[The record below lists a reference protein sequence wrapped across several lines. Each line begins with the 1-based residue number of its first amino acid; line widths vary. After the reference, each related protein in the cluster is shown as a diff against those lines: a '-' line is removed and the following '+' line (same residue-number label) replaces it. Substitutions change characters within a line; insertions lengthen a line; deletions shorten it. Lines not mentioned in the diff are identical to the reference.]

1 MIKTTPKKVVVIGG
15 GTGSFVLL
23 SGLKEYPLDLTA
35 IVPVTDDGGSTGR
48 LRDEFGFLPV
58 GDIRQCLAGLAKE
71 NGLFRK
77 LLTYRFEKGK
87 GIKGH
92 SMGNLFL
99 TALED
104 ILGSEPAAVEKVS
117 KLFRL
122 KGKILPISRKMVTL
136 VAKYSDGNTIVS
148 EHKIETH
155 RLKKNERIIQLS
167 TQPQATINPEA
178 KKSILE
184 ADLIIFAPGDLYN
197 SLIANLII
205 RGTRSV
211 LQQTRA
217 KLMYIVN
224 LMTLNSQ
231 TNYFTALDH
240 VREIEKYSGRKI
252 DHLLINSQPISP
264 LILSAYK
271 KLGEYPVEDNLS
283 HSQRVIRQPLLA
295 DSPYE
300 KPKSDNL
307 KRSLLRHDSKK
318 LAQTIISLIF

>member
-1 MIKTTPKKVVVIGG
+1 MVIGG

-23 SGLKEYPLDLTA
+23 SGLKEYPVELTA

-104 ILGSEPAAVEKVS
+104 ILGSEPAAVEQVS

-136 VAKYSDGNTIVS
+136 GAKYSDGKTIVS

-155 RLKKNERIIQLS
+155 RLLKNERIVELF
-167 TQPQATINPEA
+167 TQPQASINPEA
-178 KKSILE
+178 EKSILA

-197 SLIANLII
+197 SLVANLII
-205 RGTRSV
+205 RGTRSA
-211 LQQTRA
+211 LQKSRA
-217 KLMYIVN
+217 QLVYIVN

-231 TNYFTALDH
+231 TNYFSASDH
-240 VREIEKYSGRKI
+240 VQELEKYAGRTLNYI
-252 DHLLINSQPISP
+252 LVNNQPIPKS
-264 LILSAYK
+264 IQQAYQ
-271 KLGEYPVEDNLS
+271 LEAEYPVVDDLAADS
-283 HSQRVIRQPLLA
+283 RVIRQPFLA
-295 DSPYE
+295 STPFQ
-300 KPKSDNL
+300 KPKSDQL
-307 KRSLLRHDSKK
+307 KRSLLRHNPVT
-318 LAQTIISLIF
+318 LAKTIISLIK

>member
-1 MIKTTPKKVVVIGG
+1 MVKPNLKKIVVIGG

-23 SGLKEYPLDLTA
+23 SGLKEYSVELTA

-58 GDIRQCLAGLAKE
+58 GDIRQCLAALAKE
-71 NGLFRK
+71 NGLLRK
-77 LLTYRFEKGK
+77 LLIYRFEKGR

-92 SMGNLFL
+92 SLGNLFL

-104 ILGSEPAAVEKVS
+104 ILGSEPAAVEQIS

-122 KGKILPISRKMVTL
+122 KGTILPISRKMVTL
-136 VAKYSDGNTIVS
+136 VAQYSSGKQIVS

-155 RLKKNERIIQLS
+155 RLKKGERIIKMM
-167 TQPQATINPEA
+167 TQPQANINPEA
-178 KKSILE
+178 RRAILQ

-197 SLIANLII
+197 SIIANLII
-205 RGTRSV
+205 RGAKTT

-217 KLMYIVN
+217 KLVYIVN

-231 TNYFTALDH
+231 TNNLTAADH
-240 VREIEKYSGRKI
+240 VKEIEKYAGRRI
-252 DHLLINSQPISP
+252 DYIIVNNQLIPES
-264 LILSAYK
+264 ILKAYR
-271 KLGEYPVEDNLS
+271 KLSEFPVIDNLGNDS
-283 HSQRVIRQPLLA
+283 RLFRRPLLA
-295 DSPYE
+295 SSPYE
-300 KPKSDNL
+300 KQKSDSL

-318 LAQTIISLIF
+318 IAQVIIDLFS